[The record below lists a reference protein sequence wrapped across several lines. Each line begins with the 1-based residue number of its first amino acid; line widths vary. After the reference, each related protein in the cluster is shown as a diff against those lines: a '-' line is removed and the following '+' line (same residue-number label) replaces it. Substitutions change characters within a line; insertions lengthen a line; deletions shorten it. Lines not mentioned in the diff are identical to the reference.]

1 MSTLKYSNKLR
12 GKKVLVVGGSAGIGY
27 AAAEA
32 ALENQAHIYIA
43 SSSIDRVNG
52 AVSKLKDTI
61 DGQSAGSVQGRTID
75 LTSDSSV
82 KEVVDWVSNDTEG
95 GKQSGIDHVIF
106 TAGDSLM
113 LGDLSQVN
121 IDDCKCALEVRFWGM
136 LRVVKFAHPAMMDR
150 GRYGSITVTSGT
162 VAYKPAK
169 GWSVAAGMG
178 GSVESVTRGLAVDLA
193 PTRVNCVL
201 PGAVDTPMWD
211 PMGPEGKA
219 ATFKHFEGKVLTGK
233 VGVPEE
239 IAEGYLYLMK
249 GSYTTGTCIVLD
261 GGAMLT

>member
-1 MSTLKYSNKLR
+1 MTQAGRAGVEVSDLNTDQISTPVYYPTSLAKIDDHSSTVNQLYIPCKPHHASHPILSIEQQTCPLSNTRTSSEGKRSSSSADPQGSVRLSKLPGVTRCPYS
-12 GKKVLVVGGSAGIGY
+12 SCIIGY

-61 DGQSAGSVQGRTID
+61 DGQSAGSVQGRPID

-121 IDDCKCALEVRFWGM
+121 IDDCKCVSETRSIDVTYTRLIQARCRRW
-136 LRVVKFAHPAMMDR
+136 KS
-150 GRYGSITVTSGT
+150 GSGVCF
-162 VAYKPAK
+162 
-169 GWSVAAGMG
+169 
-178 GSVESVTRGLAVDLA
+178 GSSSLLIPR
-193 PTRVNCVL
+193 
-201 PGAVDTPMWD
+201 
-211 PMGPEGKA
+211 
-219 ATFKHFEGKVLTGK
+219 
-233 VGVPEE
+233 
-239 IAEGYLYLMK
+239 
-249 GSYTTGTCIVLD
+249 
-261 GGAMLT
+261 